1 MVFRGPAHF
10 FFVFLFLE
18 SPLLHLLVQEKGYCS
33 YVTVDGCEVQGGPD
47 PGKRHKEG
55 QKRIQQKTTEARK
68 TARCRGV
75 LTPERETE
83 KAHEQASGR
92 RRESERA
99 RERESERERERARER
114 VRECV
119 YVSER
124 ESARERER
132 EQKRERERG
141 RGGGGGWGGGSK
153 RQKQEHTQRKKESH
167 EQGKQTQKQVPDN
180 KQGESSKRAKKEEL
194 ICLSFLF

>member
-141 RGGGGGWGGGSK
+141 RGGGGGGGGSK

>member
-141 RGGGGGWGGGSK
+141 RGGGGWGGGSK